1 MRPDAGVMSTPL
13 VLTLFTVLTVAVI
26 AGIMGAAIWGRKR
39 SAEEDLE
46 PAYEGEHERVS
57 LFDEARN

>member
-1 MRPDAGVMSTPL
+1 MSTPL

-26 AGIMGAAIWGRKR
+26 AGIMGAAIWGRNR
-39 SAEEDLE
+39 SAAEDRE
-46 PAYEGEHERVS
+46 PAYEGQHENVS